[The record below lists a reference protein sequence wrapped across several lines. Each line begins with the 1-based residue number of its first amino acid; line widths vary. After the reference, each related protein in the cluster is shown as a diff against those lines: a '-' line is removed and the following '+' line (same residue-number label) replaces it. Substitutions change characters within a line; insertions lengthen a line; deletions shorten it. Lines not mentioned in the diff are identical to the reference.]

1 MKKYDYNPKLY
12 GNTYEYL
19 HDVVRRYANRNA
31 FRWKEQGTY
40 RTKTYEEVMEDVQAF
55 SLQLEKRGLV
65 GEHIALIGEA
75 SYAWVVGFL
84 AILYTGSVVVPLN
97 YTMPSQE
104 VKDDILFSDAKA
116 ILIGDTDIQLQK
128 DILGMPDI
136 VGIQLQDMLTDVVE
150 KETKNYALISP
161 NSLAC
166 IIFTTGTTGKRK
178 GVMLSQQNLMAGATQ
193 AAAVTDV
200 RQYKRALATLPNY
213 HVLELSATYL
223 SAMYSGVELYFGKDV
238 KYFAKNLK
246 KEMPEIIQVVPL
258 FLQIIEKKIKNGIK
272 SVGVRKFNFA
282 VNICKIA
289 SYIKVD
295 LYKKLLGSIYA
306 ELGGELKTFVVG
318 GAFLSSETV
327 CFFQKIGIKV
337 LQGYGMTETVGAVSC
352 NREYEINAKSIGTP
366 MPFSELR
373 IKDGEVQVRGKNV
386 MLGYYKEPELTREAF
401 DEGWLKTG
409 DLGYMDEKGFLYLT
423 GRKKN
428 LIILSDGENINPEMF
443 EEEIQDRCE
452 DISEIMVFQQ
462 DNKIMAAIYSESGKQ
477 SDIHDAIDV
486 FNKTVPYSQ
495 RIQDVIFSVTPLPRT
510 GNGKLKRGCF
520 GKG

>member
-12 GNTYEYL
+12 RNTYEYL

-40 RTKTYEEVMEDVQAF
+40 RTKTYEEVMRDVQAF
-55 SLQLEKRGLV
+55 SLQLKKRGLI

-97 YTMPSQE
+97 YTMSSQE

-136 VGIQLQDMLTDVVE
+136 VGIQLQDMLTDAVE
-150 KETKNYALISP
+150 KETKSYALISP
-161 NSLAC
+161 DSLAC
-166 IIFTTGTTGKRK
+166 IIFTTGTTGKKK

-213 HVLELSATYL
+213 HVLEVSGSYL
-223 SAMYSGVELYFGKDV
+223 SAMYAGIELYLGKGV
-238 KYFAKNLK
+238 KYFSKNIK
-246 KEMPEIIQVVPL
+246 REKPEIMLVVPL
-258 FLQIIEKKIKNGIK
+258 FLQTMEKKIKTGIRNTGAK
-272 SVGVRKFNFA
+272 KFDFA
-282 VNICKIA
+282 ATVCKIA
-289 SYIKVD
+289 SWFRIN
-295 LYKKLLGSIYA
+295 LYKRLLKSIYA
-306 ELGGELKTFVVG
+306 ELGGEIRTFIVG
-318 GAFLSSETV
+318 GAFLSPETV
-327 CFFQKIGIKV
+327 RFFQKMGIKI

-352 NREYEINAKSIGTP
+352 NREYEINAESIGIS

-443 EEEIQDRCE
+443 EEEIQDRCA

-495 RIQDVIFSVTPLPRT
+495 RIQDVIFSATPLPRT